1 MHANHLTCDFC
12 ALQGL
17 FEPTAAQED
26 AVNRAVLES
35 IKIDDFDDYALK
47 AFWRHRQA
55 GHAPG
60 LTHAQVTEI
69 LKAVCEMQKKY
80 GITSK

>member
-1 MHANHLTCDFC
+1 M
-12 ALQGL
+12 
-17 FEPTAAQED
+17 
-26 AVNRAVLES
+26 NRVVLES

-80 GITSK
+80 GITSKCSLLFSSFVRSNRFGSFLRLSM